1 MSNPPPPPE
10 SAPPNEIALLLDLFS
25 GLEREGPGS
34 PEATRI
40 ALESTG
46 LRGAS
51 RLRVGDFGCGSGAS
65 TAVLSDELEAD
76 IVAVDLFPEFL
87 TRVAP
92 RCESPNVR
100 SVLADMSS
108 LPFGDASFDL
118 IWSEGAIYNI
128 GFVEGLRTWRSL
140 LRPHGVIAV
149 SELSWLGEERPAE
162 IDSYWSEEYPG
173 IATRVE
179 KCSSAESLGF
189 EVLDAFTLPEDCWA
203 EHYHQPLRDAI
214 DSFVERNG
222 DSEGA
227 RSLARAT
234 LDEIDLQERYAA
246 HVGYVFYVLRD
257 LS

>member
-1 MSNPPPPPE
+1 MSHPPPPPE
-10 SAPPNEIALLLDLFS
+10 SAPNEIALLLDLFS
-25 GLEREGPGS
+25 ALEREGPGS
-34 PEATRI
+34 PEATRM

-46 LRGAS
+46 LRGTLQ
-51 RLRVGDFGCGSGAS
+51 LRVGDFGCGSGAS
-65 TAVLSDELEAD
+65 TAVLSDDLEAD
-76 IVAVDLFPEFL
+76 LVAVDLFPEFL
-87 TRVAP
+87 TRVVP
-92 RCESPNVR
+92 RCKSPKVR
-100 SVLADMSS
+100 PVLADMSS
-108 LPFGDASFDL
+108 LPFADASFDL

-128 GFVEGLRTWRSL
+128 GFVEGLRTWRPL
-140 LRPHGVIAV
+140 LTPSGVIAV

-162 IDSYWSEEYPG
+162 IESYWSEQYPG
-173 IATRVE
+173 IAARDE

>member
-1 MSNPPPPPE
+1 MTNPPPPPE

-34 PEATRI
+34 PEATQM

-65 TAVLSDELEAD
+65 TAVLSDDLEAD
-76 IVAVDLFPEFL
+76 LVAVDLFPEFL
-87 TRVAP
+87 TRVVP

-100 SVLADMSS
+100 PVLADMSS

-128 GFVEGLRTWRSL
+128 GFVEGLRTWRPL
-140 LRPHGVIAV
+140 LKPNGVIAV
-149 SELSWLGEERPAE
+149 SELSWLGEERPGE
-162 IDSYWSEEYPG
+162 IESYWLEQYPG
-173 IATRVE
+173 IATRDE

-189 EVLDAFTLPEDCWA
+189 EVLNAFTLPEDCWT

-234 LDEIDLQERYAA
+234 LDEIDLQERYAP
-246 HVGYVFYVLRD
+246 HVGYVFYVLRARG
-257 LS
+257 